1 MNYYS
6 GLISGVVATLLLAGT
21 AFLAWKMAGTPAAKD
36 TKAAAPAPAAKVSRT
51 AKEDDFNTLTLT
63 KQAETRLGIRTAA
76 VERKAVPRVRVL
88 GGEITLPP
96 GRTLI
101 VAAPLNGTL
110 RASEGGMPAP
120 GATVKKGQTLVLLDP
135 LLTPEAKATLA
146 ASAVDAEGQVKSA
159 QTQVEGSEIALTR
172 ARKLHSERVGS
183 QRNVDEAKERHD
195 LAVQALAAATAR
207 RDLLTRVVGDLEKG
221 TATPIRV
228 SAPEGGM
235 LRSVSALPGQCVPS
249 GATLFEVIDPSRVWV
264 RLGVYVGDLPELAA
278 NADVRVGNLADL
290 PGAAARRARLVQAP
304 PSANALAATVDLF
317 YELDNKDGR
326 LRPGQRVGVH
336 VPLKSRESNL
346 VVPWSAVIHDIHG
359 GTWVYENSKPLTYT
373 RLRVVVHYVAGDLAV
388 LTAGPAVGTKVVTEG
403 AAELFGTEVGFAK

>member
-21 AFLAWKMAGTPAAKD
+21 AFVVWKVAGTPAAKVA
-36 TKAAAPAPAAKVSRT
+36 KAAAPAPPAKVSRT
-51 AKEDDFNTLTLT
+51 AKEDDFTTLTLT

-88 GGEITLPP
+88 GGEILVPP

-110 RASEGGMPAP
+110 RAAEGGMPAA
-120 GATVKKGQTLVLLDP
+120 GATVKHGQTLVLLDP

-146 ASAVDAEGQVKSA
+146 ASAVEAEGQVKSA
-159 QTQVEGSEIALTR
+159 QTQVEASEIALNR
-172 ARKLHSERVGS
+172 SRKLLSGGAGA
-183 QRNVDEAKERHD
+183 QRDVDEKKEKHD
-195 LAVQALAAATAR
+195 LARRALEAATAR

-221 TATPIRV
+221 TATPLRV
-228 SAPEGGM
+228 CAPEDGM

-249 GATLFEVIDPSRVWV
+249 GATLFEVIDPARVWV
-264 RLGVYVGDLPELAA
+264 RLGVYVGDLPDLAPKA
-278 NADVRVGNLADL
+278 EVRVGNLADL
-290 PGAAARRARLVQAP
+290 PGAAARRARPVQAP
-304 PSANALAATVDLF
+304 PSANPLAATVDLF

-326 LRPGQRVGVH
+326 LCPGQRVGVH
-336 VPLKSRESNL
+336 VPLKSEETNL

-359 GTWVYENSKPLTYT
+359 GTWVYENPKAQVYT
-373 RLRVVVHYVAGDLAV
+373 RRRVVVRHVAGDLAV
-388 LTAGPAVGTKVVTEG
+388 LAAGPAVGTKVVTQG